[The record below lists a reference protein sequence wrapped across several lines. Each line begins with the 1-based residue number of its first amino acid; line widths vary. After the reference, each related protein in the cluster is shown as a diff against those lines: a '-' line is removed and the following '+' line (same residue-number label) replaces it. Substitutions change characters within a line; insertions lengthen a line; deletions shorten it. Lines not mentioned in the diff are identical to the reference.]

1 MRIHT
6 VTGIIDTGELG
17 ETLFHEHIICTS
29 PEFQRVFSDWL
40 PRKKVVDI
48 AVSKIKYAAEKF
60 GIKTIFDATPLSLG
74 RDIELLKE
82 VSEKSEV
89 QIVAATGFYC
99 YDSFA
104 RHKLKVD
111 FLADLLAEDAVNS
124 HASLLKCAVGNDGLT
139 PEAAKTLEV
148 ICAAHAR
155 TGLPVYIHT
164 AAAAK
169 SGWEA
174 QKFVAGNNVAPEKT
188 VIGHVS
194 DSNDIE
200 YPLELLKRGCYVSV
214 DRIHPHNSEFI
225 LQLIKAGFADRVL
238 VSHDHVCC
246 YDTVME
252 NPDDRQNAPHGLDIV
267 HGVILPE
274 LRRSGVDE
282 QTVKQL
288 TTTNTARLFEE

>member
-29 PEFQRVFSDWL
+29 PEIQRVFPDWL

-74 RDIELLKE
+74 RDIVLLKE

-111 FLADLLAEDAVNS
+111 FLADRLAEDAVNS

-200 YPLELLKRGCYVSV
+200 YPLELLKG
-214 DRIHPHNSEFI
+214 D
-225 LQLIKAGFADRVL
+225 
-238 VSHDHVCC
+238 
-246 YDTVME
+246 VMFPLTGYIRTTA
-252 NPDDRQNAPHGLDIV
+252 NLFCSSSKQD
-267 HGVILPE
+267 LPTGYW
-274 LRRSGVDE
+274 SA
-282 QTVKQL
+282 
-288 TTTNTARLFEE
+288 TTTSAVTIRSWKIPMTGRTLRTDSISCTVSSCPNCAEAELMSKP